1 MTPRDREKLRN
12 GWEVVSEQGNMTRL
26 AERLGVT
33 TPLISVWS
41 RQFPDLRKALL
52 DGIHKGSLSPE
63 ATERRARLCAHV
75 RLYQTTWASV
85 GRQEGV
91 STAAIV
97 NWAKRHEDEILE
109 AMEDLRSERRAA

>member
-1 MTPRDREKLRN
+1 MTPRDREKLRI

-41 RQFPDLRKALL
+41 RRFPDLRKALL
-52 DGIHKGSLSPE
+52 DGIHKCSLSPE

-75 RLYQTTWASV
+75 MLYQATWASV

-109 AMEDLRSERRAA
+109 AVAELETERRAA

>member
-1 MTPRDREKLRN
+1 MTPRDREKLRI

-33 TPLISVWS
+33 TPHISVWS
-41 RQFPDLRKALL
+41 RRFPDLRKALL
-52 DGIHKGSLSPE
+52 DGIHGYNLSTE
-63 ATERRARLCAHV
+63 VTERRARLCARV
-75 RLYQTTWASV
+75 RMGQGTWAWV

-109 AMEDLRSERRAA
+109 AMEDLRSKRRAA